1 MDRVAILDRMFN
13 RAGFGLEIG
22 PSFNPV
28 VPKASGARVETLD
41 HTDQSGLIEKYRTHA
56 DIDVSRNRRG

>member
-28 VPKASGARVETLD
+28 VPKASGAR
-41 HTDQSGLIEKYRTHA
+41 RT
-56 DIDVSRNRRG
+56 VP